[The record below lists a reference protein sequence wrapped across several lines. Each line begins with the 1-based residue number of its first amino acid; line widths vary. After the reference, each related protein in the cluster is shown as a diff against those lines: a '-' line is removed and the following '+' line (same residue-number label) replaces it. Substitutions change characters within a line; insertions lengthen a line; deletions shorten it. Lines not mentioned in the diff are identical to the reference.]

1 MGLKKDSN
9 AVSIDMLLIV
19 HSEKRR
25 AAQGTHSDR
34 QADPGA
40 PPPQRRGGKVRPARP
55 QAAPGTSP
63 SPPKGPPAAGRPH
76 TPPNEVSD
84 TDPLP
89 MAGCASTLWLWRLM
103 ATRSPVIA
111 PG

>member
-1 MGLKKDSN
+1 MELKKDSN

-25 AAQGTHSDR
+25 TAQGTHSDR

-40 PPPQRRGGKVRPARP
+40 PPQRRGGKVRPARP
-55 QAAPGTSP
+55 QAAPGTSA
-63 SPPKGPPAAGRPH
+63 SSPKGPLAAGRPH

-89 MAGCASTLWLWRLM
+89 MAGCASTLRLWRPM
-103 ATRSPVIA
+103 ATRSP
-111 PG
+111 

>member
-1 MGLKKDSN
+1 MELKKDSN

-25 AAQGTHSDR
+25 AAQGTLSDR
-34 QADPGA
+34 QADQGA
-40 PPPQRRGGKVRPARP
+40 PPQRRGGKVRPARP

-63 SPPKGPPAAGRPH
+63 SSPKGLPAAGRPH